1 MSDPIRPDP
10 LDIDEIDGPNL
21 PTSLIPIIQLAT
33 LKKLKVQ
40 GLQQIQ
46 KSRMRKKTSSTT
58 ATLANRLQR
67 QVNSDTTNSIW
78 KSIIF
83 PLMPMELIRPG
94 KRKVKVTAH
103 VIDSTPPKQI
113 RART

>member
-10 LDIDEIDGPNL
+10 LDIDEIDGSNL

-40 GLQQIQ
+40 SLQQIQ

-58 ATLANRLQR
+58 AILANWLQR
-67 QVNSDTTNSIW
+67 QVNSDTTNPIR

-94 KRKVKVTAH
+94 KRKVKATAH
-103 VIDSTPPKQI
+103 AIDSILPKQI